1 MFQVFGITFYSVEN
15 VGKEGDNTK
24 TKERDLSFLNKD
36 KNVAKQNE
44 APCLK
49 TFLLLLKTLHKQHYL
64 CLRLPSCCP
73 RFESQAHNLC
83 FYQFRFELCHVEKT
97 KINKKRPGLAHLK
110 NCKSHWLSR
119 HFQFL
124 FSNSLSRLHL
134 TSRMVLM
141 L

>member
-49 TFLLLLKTLHKQHYL
+49 IFLLLLKTLH
-64 CLRLPSCCP
+64 
-73 RFESQAHNLC
+73 
-83 FYQFRFELCHVEKT
+83 
-97 KINKKRPGLAHLK
+97 
-110 NCKSHWLSR
+110 
-119 HFQFL
+119 
-124 FSNSLSRLHL
+124 
-134 TSRMVLM
+134 
-141 L
+141 